1 MKFITRIFIN
11 FIIILLTEKFYFQ
24 EHMKLKYNSGTLFT
38 GIVVPSI
45 IILVLLLAI
54 NYMINKINKFYLS
67 FNLNVISWLIGI
79 IILMLF
85 WLIKSLEI
93 TKEIFI
99 GEEIPNLIITSILF
113 VSSTIILL
121 IKFCIVKFIKG

>member
-67 FNLNVISWLIGI
+67 YNLNVISWLIGI

-113 VSSTIILL
+113 VSSIIILL

>member
-45 IILVLLLAI
+45 IILVVLLAI

-113 VSSTIILL
+113 VSSIIILL
-121 IKFCIVKFIKG
+121 IKFCIVKFING

>member
-1 MKFITRIFIN
+1 MKYITRIFIN

-67 FNLNVISWLIGI
+67 YNLNVISWLIGI

-113 VSSTIILL
+113 VSSIIILL

>member
-45 IILVLLLAI
+45 IILVVLLAI

-67 FNLNVISWLIGI
+67 YNLNVISWLIGI

-113 VSSTIILL
+113 VSSIIILL
-121 IKFCIVKFIKG
+121 IKFCIVKFING

>member
-45 IILVLLLAI
+45 IILVVLLAI

-99 GEEIPNLIITSILF
+99 GEEIPNLIVTSILF
-113 VSSTIILL
+113 VSSIIILL
-121 IKFCIVKFIKG
+121 IKFCIVKFING